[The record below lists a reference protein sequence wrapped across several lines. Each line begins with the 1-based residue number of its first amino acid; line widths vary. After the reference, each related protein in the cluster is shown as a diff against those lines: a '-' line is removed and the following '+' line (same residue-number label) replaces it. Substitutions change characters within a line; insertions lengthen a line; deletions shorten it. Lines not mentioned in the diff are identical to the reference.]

1 MRPRIAAP
9 LTGVRQV
16 GMEASRGLVGPAEP
30 QENIMR
36 RIATLQLELSL
47 LQAPNTLPR
56 PLYGGQNIDFEE
68 TMEIRMEEYYEERN
82 RLANQIRQLIQLL

>member
-16 GMEASRGLVGPAEP
+16 GMEASRGLAGPVET
-30 QENIMR
+30 QENVMR

-47 LQAPNTLPR
+47 LQAPNTMPR
-56 PLYGGQNIDFEE
+56 PTYEPLNFEE
-68 TMEIRMEEYYEERN
+68 KMEIRMEAYYEERN
-82 RLANQIRQLIQLL
+82 RLANQIRHLIQLL